1 VRDFLIQKLGHTA
14 IVVFCVL
21 TLVFAGL
28 ARWATGRSIRRSST
42 R

>member
-21 TLVFAGL
+21 TLVFVAPPDDGL
-28 ARWATGRSIRRSST
+28 TT
-42 R
+42 KQ